1 MNNKEF
7 LKEVG
12 IRLKTE
18 RNNLNYT
25 QAQLVEKL
33 NKNLSNTDQDYLTD
47 KQISRVEC
55 GESTTKLDK
64 FVNWCL
70 LLGKTPDYFLLGI
83 DHDSSSKKEKIKT
96 INEYLH
102 ICSEDD
108 IDNILLISKAFSEK
122 SNH

>member
-1 MNNKEF
+1 MNNKAF

-12 IRLKTE
+12 IRLKNE

-25 QAQLVEKL
+25 QTQLVEKL

-70 LLGKTPDYFLLGI
+70 LLEKTPDYFLLGI
-83 DHDSSSKKEKIKT
+83 DHDSNSKKEKIKT

-108 IDNILLISKAFSEK
+108 VDNILLISKTFSEK
-122 SNH
+122 RNH

>member
-1 MNNKEF
+1 MNNKAF

-12 IRLKTE
+12 IRLKNE

-64 FVNWCL
+64 FVNWC
-70 LLGKTPDYFLLGI
+70 
-83 DHDSSSKKEKIKT
+83 
-96 INEYLH
+96 
-102 ICSEDD
+102 
-108 IDNILLISKAFSEK
+108 
-122 SNH
+122 

>member
-1 MNNKEF
+1 MNNKAF

-12 IRLKTE
+12 IRLKNE

-70 LLGKTPDYFLLGI
+70 LLKKTPDYFLLGI
-83 DHDSSSKKEKIKT
+83 EHDSNSKKEKIKT

-108 IDNILLISKAFSEK
+108 VDNILLISKAFSEK
-122 SNH
+122 RNH